1 MSLSPRMALLLTVP
15 PAMWASNAI
24 VGRMMVGQVPPLT
37 LNFMRWTLAAILLLP
52 LGWRVLRRL
61 DLVRERLGYLTLVS
75 LLGVGL
81 YNAMQYLAL
90 VSTTPINVTLVAS
103 SGPLWMLLVGLLFFG
118 DRPMH
123 RQWLGAAL
131 SLAGVLV
138 VLGRGSWHTLLQV
151 QFVAGDVYILVAIVG
166 WAFYSWLLVR
176 PPATMRGDQRPT
188 EEQGWDWAGMLLLQ
202 ALIGS
207 MGAGLL
213 AAGEQWAGA
222 PPIAW
227 SGQVMAALLFVSLG
241 ASILAYRSW
250 GIGVAQ
256 AGPAAA
262 AMFANLTPLF
272 AALLSAWLL
281 GDPPHGYHVLAFAL
295 IAAGIAV
302 NAPRRDSD

>member
-1 MSLSPRMALLLTVP
+1 MSLSPRLALLLTVP
-15 PAMWASNAI
+15 PAMWAGNAV
-24 VGRMMVGQVPPLT
+24 VGRLMVGQVPPLT

-90 VSTTPINVTLVAS
+90 VTSTPINVTLVAS
-103 SGPLWMLLVGLLFFG
+103 SSPVWMLGVGMLFFG
-118 DRPMH
+118 EQPTR

-131 SLAGVLV
+131 SLAGVLLV
-138 VLGRGSWHTLLQV
+138 IARGSWHTLLHV
-151 QFVAGDVYILVAIVG
+151 QFVPGDFYMLLAVAG

-176 PPATMRGDQRPT
+176 PPATMRGDQRPG
-188 EEQGWDWAGMLLLQ
+188 EEQGWDWAGVLLLQ
-202 ALIGS
+202 ALIG
-207 MGAGLL
+207 GAGAGVF
-213 AAGEQWAGA
+213 AAGEQFAGA
-222 PPIAW
+222 PAIAW
-227 SGQVMAALLFVSLG
+227 SGKVVAALLFVSLG

-250 GIGVAQ
+250 GVGVAQ
-256 AGPAAA
+256 VGPAVA

-302 NAPRRDSD
+302 NAPRRGST